1 MNIVYPLK
9 IIPHRFNL
17 HGDTMTHFLT
27 DAYQSD
33 FPPVEFAS
41 PEGLLA
47 VGGDLRSERLL
58 SAYRNGIFP
67 WYSPGQPVLWWSPDP
82 RTVLFPHRLKISRS
96 LDKVLRQNRFHV
108 TLDRTFEGVID
119 ACAAPRSAHPTGG
132 TWITREMRAAY
143 CELHALGYA
152 HSVEAW
158 SGTEL
163 VGGLYGVAL
172 GGVFFGE
179 SMFSR
184 ATDASKVA
192 LVRVV
197 GQLITW
203 GYTLID
209 CQVGSAHLFSL
220 GAEEIPRQAFLATLH
235 AALTLPGR
243 PGTWKTD
250 HLDDTLP

>member
-1 MNIVYPLK
+1 MISRTVSTLT
-9 IIPHRFNL
+9 
-17 HGDTMTHFLT
+17 GDTMTHSLA
-27 DAYQSD
+27 DAYQSE
-33 FPPVEFAS
+33 FPPVELAS

-47 VGGDLRSERLL
+47 VGGNLSSERLL
-58 SAYRNGIFP
+58 AAYRNGIFP

-82 RTVLFPHRLKISRS
+82 RTVLFPQRLKISRS
-96 LDKVLRQNRFHV
+96 LGKALRQNRYRV
-108 TLDRTFEGVID
+108 TLDQTFEGVID
-119 ACAAPRSAHPTGG
+119 ACAAPRRGHPTGG

-158 SGTEL
+158 SGSEL

-184 ATDASKVA
+184 RTDASKVA
-192 LVRVV
+192 LARLV

-203 GYTLID
+203 DYALID
-209 CQVGSAHLFSL
+209 CQVGSEHLFSL
-220 GAEEIPRQAFLATLH
+220 GAEEIPRPTFLATLR
-235 AALTLPGR
+235 AALTLPGH
-243 PGTWKTD
+243 PGVWKTAL
-250 HLDDTLP
+250 LDGTLP

>member
-1 MNIVYPLK
+1 
-9 IIPHRFNL
+9 
-17 HGDTMTHFLT
+17 MTHFLV
-27 DAYQSD
+27 DSYQSD
-33 FPPVEFAS
+33 FPPVELAS

-47 VGGDLRSERLL
+47 VGGDLHSERLL
-58 SAYRNGIFP
+58 TAYRQGIFP

-82 RTVLFPHRLKISRS
+82 RTVLFPRRLRISRS
-96 LDKVLRQNRFHV
+96 LRKTLRQNRFHV
-108 TLDRTFEGVID
+108 TLDQTFERVID
-119 ACAAPRSAHPTGG
+119 ACAAPRRTHPTGG

-192 LVRVV
+192 LARVV
-197 GQLITW
+197 GQLTTW

-220 GAEEIPRQAFLATLH
+220 GAEEIPRENFLATLRP
-235 AALTLPGR
+235 ALALPGR
-243 PGTWKTD
+243 PGSWKTC
-250 HLDDTLP
+250 LMENTLP